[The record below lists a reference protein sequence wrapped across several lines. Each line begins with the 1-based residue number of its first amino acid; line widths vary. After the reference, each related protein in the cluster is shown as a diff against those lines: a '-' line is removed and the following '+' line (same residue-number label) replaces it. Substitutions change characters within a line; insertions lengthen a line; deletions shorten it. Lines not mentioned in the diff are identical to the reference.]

1 MVNYTRQ
8 EILDMIQTAPYG
20 STEVTF
26 KKVDGT
32 ERKLICT
39 LDEDIISRL
48 LEKNGIAATRSE
60 KATKRAQNADVIPV
74 FDVENVGWRSF
85 RVDSVMAISHSPS
98 PEGLAP
104 WESEEETD

>member
-20 STEVTF
+20 STVVTF

-32 ERKLICT
+32 ERKLLCT
-39 LDEDIISRL
+39 LDEDIITRL
-48 LEKNGIAATRSE
+48 NEKNGLATTRAE
-60 KATKRAQNADVIPV
+60 KASKRTQNLDVVPV
-74 FDVENVGWRSF
+74 FDIENVGWRSF
-85 RVDSVMAISHSPS
+85 RIDSVVAISHSPS

>member
-32 ERKLICT
+32 QRKLVCT

-48 LEKNGIAATRSE
+48 LEKNGIAITRSSE
-60 KATKRAQNADVIPV
+60 SKRAQNPDVIPV

-85 RVDSVMAISHSPS
+85 RVDSVMAISHTACHD
-98 PEGLAP
+98 GLAP
-104 WESEEETD
+104 WESEEDAD